1 MNSVKILHAS
11 RYCASNVEPCHTL
24 PISLSPFRDHCATRP
39 QQLWWMRCNSPLKL
53 VVMLMS
59 RLQVWPLHITNHR
72 QQQAVSYVELILVLL
87 KLFPESN
94 RVPIFNIIFLKK
106 GVKNNNC
113 IKMWYGVFVE
123 WPSRWPRNH
132 TVRKVQRHVQIV
144 RCSQPIQ
151 VVIIGGL
158 NQYASSVLVKVTRC
172 LCNVFTDSNLEC
184 FL

>member
-1 MNSVKILHAS
+1 MSAFYSLVLKKKTALPLSHSHLSNASLSFRGGCLNSVKLLHAS

-94 RVPIFNIIFLKK
+94 RVPIFNNYFFLKK

-113 IKMWYGVFVE
+113 IKMWGFCGVAI
-123 WPSRWPRNH
+123 
-132 TVRKVQRHVQIV
+132 KVATY
-144 RCSQPIQ
+144 S
-151 VVIIGGL
+151 
-158 NQYASSVLVKVTRC
+158 YS
-172 LCNVFTDSNLEC
+172 
-184 FL
+184 

>member
-1 MNSVKILHAS
+1 MKNLFNNEGNTEKEIIKDEIAELKVMDDLYVCICVCMCVCLNSVKLLHAS

-94 RVPIFNIIFLKK
+94 RVPIFN
-106 GVKNNNC
+106 N
-113 IKMWYGVFVE
+113 
-123 WPSRWPRNH
+123 
-132 TVRKVQRHVQIV
+132 
-144 RCSQPIQ
+144 
-151 VVIIGGL
+151 
-158 NQYASSVLVKVTRC
+158 
-172 LCNVFTDSNLEC
+172 
-184 FL
+184 